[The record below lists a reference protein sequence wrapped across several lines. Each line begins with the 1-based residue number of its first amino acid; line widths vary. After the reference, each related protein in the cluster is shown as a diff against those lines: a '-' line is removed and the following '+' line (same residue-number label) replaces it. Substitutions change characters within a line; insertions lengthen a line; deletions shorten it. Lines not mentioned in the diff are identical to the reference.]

1 MKTRRCNTCVYAG
14 PMHDGR
20 RTVLICA
27 NTPEAPGQI
36 VRIKGSGT
44 CRNFRRRRVI
54 VRPAPARPPD
64 EEVRYIPLT
73 KGKVAIVDAADYE
86 WLSRYKWHVEEP
98 GPGRFYAS
106 RATPGRGRIGMHRA
120 IMNPPKGMVVDH
132 IDCNGLNNR
141 RSNLRICTHAQ
152 NCANRRPLPGAASP
166 YKGVWTRGN
175 GKFTAQVGYRGKIIW
190 LGTFDD
196 EIEAAKAYDRKAYE
210 LHGEFAYL
218 NFPDEI
224 ERKRGGP

>member
-1 MKTRRCNTCVYAG
+1 MKTRRCDTCVYAG

-44 CRNFRRRRVI
+44 CRNFRRRRVV

-64 EEVRYIPLT
+64 EEIRYIPLT

-106 RATPGRGRIGMHRA
+106 RATPGHARIGMHRA

-132 IDCNGLNNR
+132 INGNGLDNR
-141 RSNLRICTHAQ
+141 RCNLRICTPRQ
-152 NCANRRPLPGAASP
+152 NSCNRSKHRHTKHRFIGVQPCGKNTYQATIMH
-166 YKGVWTRGN
+166 KGKTHRG
-175 GKFTAQVGYRGKIIW
+175 
-190 LGTFDD
+190 GTFTD
-196 EIEAAKAYDRKAYE
+196 EVEAAKARDRLALK
-210 LHGEFAYL
+210 LHGPYARL
-218 NFPDEI
+218 NFPELREEGEPDH
-224 ERKRGGP
+224 